1 MCKKNKSMN
10 SLNDIQ
16 NKKLIAC
23 TFLYNLVRYIYSVWS
38 DVLSEPLINNPG
50 AYRSVCVELDVS
62 T

>member
-1 MCKKNKSMN
+1 MCKKIESMN
-10 SLNDIQ
+10 SLNE
-16 NKKLIAC
+16 NKKKKLIAC

-38 DVLSEPLINNPG
+38 DVLSEPVINNPG